1 MKRQARR
8 APFSDV
14 SHLEKAAI
22 HVGEIYVGRKPT
34 VVQTL
39 LGSCVSV
46 CLIDRTARIGG
57 MNHILLP
64 GKPDLHSFDASARYG
79 VNAMEMLIGGIQRA
93 GAARRRLEAKVF
105 GGANVLTGLD
115 KTFNPGFRN
124 GAFVMEFLELEKIP
138 VIGRH
143 RRIQRPEDLPPDR
156 YRRGLHEAHS
166 PLPGVEYRHRGE
178 GVRAPGRGR
187 TVARGRRDPLQE
199 MMHREC

>member
-1 MKRQARR
+1 MTRQKARV
-8 APFSDV
+8 PFADV
-14 SHLEKAAI
+14 SDLAKAAI
-22 HVGEIYVGRKPT
+22 HVGEIFVGRKPT

-46 CLIDRTARIGG
+46 CLIDRKARIGG

-93 GAARRRLEAKVF
+93 GAARKRLEAKVF

-124 GAFVMEFLELEKIP
+124 GTFAMEFLELEKIP
-138 VIGRH
+138 VIGH
-143 RRIQRPEDLPPDR
+143 DIGGFNARRIYLRTDTGEVFMKRIPRYQASNIVIEEKE
-156 YRRGLHEAHS
+156 YRRR
-166 PLPGVEYRHRGE
+166 VEGE
-178 GVRAPGRGR
+178 LSQEGRV
-187 TVARGRRDPLQE
+187 TLFNK
-199 MMHREC
+199 

>member
-1 MKRQARR
+1 MRRQKSRV
-8 APFSDV
+8 PFADV
-14 SHLEKAAI
+14 TDLEKAVI
-22 HVGEIYVGRKPT
+22 HVGEVFVGRKPT

-46 CLIDRTARIGG
+46 CLIDRTAGLGG

-79 VNAMEMLIGGIQRA
+79 VNAMEILIGGIQRA
-93 GAARRRLEAKVF
+93 GASRGRLEAKVF

-138 VIGRH
+138 VIGH
-143 RRIQRPEDLPPDR
+143 DIGGFNARRIYLRTDTGDVFMKRIPR
-156 YRRGLHEAHS
+156 YQASNIVIEEK
-166 PLPGVEYRHRGE
+166 EY
-178 GVRAPGRGR
+178 
-187 TVARGRRDPLQE
+187 GRRVEGELLQKG
-199 MMHREC
+199 RVTLFNK